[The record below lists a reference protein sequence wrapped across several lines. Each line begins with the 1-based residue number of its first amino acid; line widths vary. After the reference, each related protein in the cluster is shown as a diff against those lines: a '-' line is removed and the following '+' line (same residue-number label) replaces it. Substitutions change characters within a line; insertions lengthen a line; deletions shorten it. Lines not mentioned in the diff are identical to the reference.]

1 MFLAR
6 LQPHVIESPNFN
18 PLQSAYRPSYSTE
31 TSLLLTLNNIF
42 TASDSGRP
50 TVLVALD
57 LSAAFDTIEHGILL
71 NRLSSSFGITG
82 PAISWLHSYLT
93 NRTQQIH
100 LAGSSSD
107 PQPIS
112 AGVPQGSV
120 LGPLLFSL
128 YVSPFGQLITSH
140 GIMHQQYADDTQ
152 LYLSLTAPELRNS
165 IQTLQNC
172 LSQLQTWLCLN
183 GLSLNAEKSEVI
195 LFGTRQRLCSFPAF
209 DNIFIDGINVPVSDS
224 LKTLGVTLDTHLS
237 MDKHVL
243 AVSRTCNFHLRALR
257 LIRPAL
263 TLEMASTIASSL
275 IHSRLDYANA
285 VLFGI
290 SNKNLN
296 KLQHI
301 QNSLARTVL
310 QEFSRSTELLL
321 HDLHWLPIRK
331 RIDFKIACLTYN
343 AVNYRQPVYLST
355 LLTPAQGG
363 RSLRSTNQQLLK
375 VPFCS
380 THFGS
385 RAFSVA
391 APKIWNNIPLD
402 IRNSPSLLSF
412 KSRLKTHCFSN

>member
-1 MFLAR
+1 M
-6 LQPHVIESPNFN
+6 
-18 PLQSAYRPSYSTE
+18 AYIY
-31 TSLLLTLNNIF
+31 I
-42 TASDSGRP
+42 
-50 TVLVALD
+50 
-57 LSAAFDTIEHGILL
+57 
-71 NRLSSSFGITG
+71 
-82 PAISWLHSYLT
+82 Y
-93 NRTQQIH
+93 
-100 LAGSSSD
+100 
-107 PQPIS
+107 
-112 AGVPQGSV
+112 
-120 LGPLLFSL
+120 
-128 YVSPFGQLITSH
+128 
-140 GIMHQQYADDTQ
+140 
-152 LYLSLTAPELRNS
+152 
-165 IQTLQNC
+165 
-172 LSQLQTWLCLN
+172 
-183 GLSLNAEKSEVI
+183 
-195 LFGTRQRLCSFPAF
+195 
-209 DNIFIDGINVPVSDS
+209 
-224 LKTLGVTLDTHLS
+224 
-237 MDKHVL
+237 
-243 AVSRTCNFHLRALR
+243 
-257 LIRPAL
+257 IRPAL

-391 APKIWNNIPLD
+391 ASKIWNNIPLD

-412 KSRLKTHCFSN
+412 KSRL